1 MVDPGIAAKL
11 AKSKQYSAKKGR
23 AVFMLKP
30 GAKAKR
36 TRVQMERVALEEK
49 ELQGNRQAFL
59 MEYQQMKHG
68 RAPQSA
74 QKQQDVSFEKGD
86 TAGSAPLFLAQQEL
100 LEKRL
105 EDMQSLLQQK
115 ADQEARMNENTQ
127 ALFNR
132 LMEGNEN
139 PEAVQGLFADV
150 YGQAVFNGECTT

>member
-1 MVDPGIAAKL
+1 MVDPAIAAKL
-11 AKSKQYSAKKGR
+11 AKSKQYSSKKGR

-30 GAKAKR
+30 GAKQKR
-36 TRVQMERVALEEK
+36 TRVQMQRVAVEEQ

-74 QKQQDVSFEKGD
+74 QKQQDVSFEKD
-86 TAGSAPLFLAQQEL
+86 RTEGSAPLLLAQQEL

-105 EDMQSLLQQK
+105 TDMQNLLQEK
-115 ADQEARMNENTQ
+115 ADQEARMNDNTQ

-132 LMEGNEN
+132 LMQGNED
-139 PEAVQGLFADV
+139 PEAVKGLFADV
-150 YGQAVFNGECTT
+150 YGEAVFNGEAT